1 MKEEETNV
9 GYQNIPDLLS
19 ILCNSNEDDNDHSN
33 YCSLLRA
40 QPMPTTDFTA
50 FNPPV
55 VPVRWALLS
64 HFKEEETDITHTVN
78 AEPAD

>member
-1 MKEEETNV
+1 MRRCEKRRRKEGGKTKEGMKEEETNV

-19 ILCNSNEDDNDHSN
+19 ILCNSSEDDNDHSN

-55 VPVRWALLS
+55 VPVR
-64 HFKEEETDITHTVN
+64 
-78 AEPAD
+78 